1 MPDSGRHPHKMTLG
15 ASAMPQMEY
24 LVLADY
30 VRQDEDIRRALNRR
44 SGEPRVGNN
53 GAIVVLGYATRG
65 RILKIV
71 LTPDQEEII
80 TLAWPDE

>member
-1 MPDSGRHPHKMTLG
+1 MPRLSKHAEERM
-15 ASAMPQMEY
+15 
-24 LVLADY
+24 AD
-30 VRQDEDIRRALNRR
+30 RDISEEDIRRALNRR
-44 SGEPRVGNN
+44 SGEPRVGHN
-53 GAIVVLGYATRG
+53 GTIVVLGYTTRG

>member
-1 MPDSGRHPHKMTLG
+1 MAAREIT
-15 ASAMPQMEY
+15 E
-24 LVLADY
+24 AD
-30 VRQDEDIRRALNRR
+30 VRSALNRR

-53 GAIVVLGYATRG
+53 GKIVVLGYATRG

>member
-1 MPDSGRHPHKMTLG
+1 MPRLSKHAEERMAERSIT
-15 ASAMPQMEY
+15 E
-24 LVLADY
+24 
-30 VRQDEDIRRALNRR
+30 EDIRSALNRR
-44 SGEPRVGNN
+44 SGEPRVGSN